1 MNLPHEQYQVI
12 ARIEEAE
19 KAIRDICS
27 QELDDITIGYKLASD
42 VMSQLSIAKEYAY
55 AVRNELMK
63 EPDEPEENPQ

>member
-27 QELDDITIGYKLASD
+27 QALDDITIGYRLATE
-42 VMSQLSIAKEYAY
+42 VMNQLSIAKEYAHD
-55 AVRNELMK
+55 VRNELMK
-63 EPDEPEENPQ
+63 ETEKNEDE